1 MLSILVLSFMVI
13 YHDSYPTR
21 NNASYTYPPFKYK
34 SNEERLHHIVSD
46 ASSVV
51 GTQEWMRMKE
61 AEFEAR
67 KIHVQEVCAELSS
80 KDRWIS
86 TDQGRHFWFDIR
98 HGFAVCAHPKAGSS
112 SWRRILLMLSNLPP
126 EFKNKTIVN
135 GNLWNI
141 ANKYLRLDEQEQS
154 AFNVDNFLKRH
165 GLIKFAFC

>member
-13 YHDSYPTR
+13 YHDSYPPR

-98 HGFAVCAHPKAGSS
+98 HGFAVCAHPKV
-112 SWRRILLMLSNLPP
+112 WLMYVFYRS
-126 EFKNKTIVN
+126 
-135 GNLWNI
+135 
-141 ANKYLRLDEQEQS
+141 
-154 AFNVDNFLKRH
+154 
-165 GLIKFAFC
+165 